1 MSSVPVAASARLP
14 GIHEPHPLPEVQ
26 HGLET
31 ASEFRSLW
39 VHIRP
44 SVCHTQYFV
53 AASPFRSISP
63 TEIIPLPPVYFSG
76 LCNARINH
84 IILMVRTNSIRRSK
98 PSILL
103 VSTQLEK

>member
-1 MSSVPVAASARLP
+1 MNHTRF
-14 GIHEPHPLPEVQ
+14 PEVQ

-31 ASEFRSLW
+31 ASEFRSLLG
-39 VHIRP
+39 VDPPLRLSH
-44 SVCHTQYFV
+44 SVLCSSLLFPEHFTHRNN
-53 AASPFRSISP
+53 SL
-63 TEIIPLPPVYFSG
+63 LPPVYFSG